1 MNKVRVFVSYSWD
14 SDDHRLWVKKLAD
27 SLESY
32 NELHVE
38 WDGYD
43 LDSMSDKNLFMEK
56 GISSSDYILVVA
68 TEEYKRKADERKGG
82 VGIETYLS
90 TAKHWDSLLAE
101 QRTNVILLLKDRN
114 AIPNYLK
121 GNKYIQFYEDS
132 NFESSLIEVINQVS
146 SGGCFSRPPKLNSIN
161 KIETSYSFTRTEDV
175 IKVNNKKRRCLVSA
189 KDGTD
194 YSGSNRIKYELWEA
208 FSPSSTYFLAL
219 PENVNLAQTA
229 KRAAIKIKEIGCFPL
244 AVIVLRPRPGRPE
257 QALIETA
264 FQDVGLKVHIYEY
277 TYKDYV
283 WEYCIED
290 GLKLI
295 DPPSVVEY
303 YTDQPLVSDLG
314 NEDPNVAQSAVD
326 FLVEELKL
334 NSSSAAHLVVAS
346 GGMGK
351 TSLCNAV
358 ASHLYNKNELKLTVV
373 TIHSEVVKKY
383 VNENGTGSIKID
395 SIFDLYEIYSKQAEH
410 DQVFD
415 RSSFDLAVLCGN
427 LIVLID
433 GLDELVSV
441 FQGKFD
447 LDMFFQSIA
456 NLHNEL
462 GSSKILITTRST
474 SVLTEKNL
482 ANLNIK
488 DYGLLGFD
496 QGACTKYLKKRF
508 RGLVDSDKLVAKVS
522 SQVAKVNLDDSEN
535 RIVPFFVDIAATV
548 VEDQLKESGR
558 EDFNVIHT
566 ATPYPSNEELVDH
579 VIHSV
584 FRREETRHGFSIR
597 PLEAVQF
604 ISGLVADYGGRWPRN
619 EVFER
624 LNMFYDN
631 RAEELIQKISI
642 NPLFVNNG
650 DYIELKYGFLVSY
663 FEVLFVI
670 DGIITKSKAKEFLR
684 SLAKL
689 GAETQE
695 FKDIKR
701 FFVKN
706 LEVFE
711 KSLVNFIPELREMA
725 LVIGSGGAG
734 AHEREWAKNSIA
746 VLIGLLVSVKHLSG
760 DKLMDSIFHVYG
772 VDCSKQSKERKL
784 LRGLYISGDF
794 PPLNFD
800 GLTVSE
806 SRFKGYKNFL
816 NSKFG
821 DTSFIYTVFD
831 GCGNVNIKSTLFNEP
846 MVDETCEIGDLS
858 YIFGLLTEN
867 SAREEKMIED
877 EARRFL
883 GSFFRGDRFRDN
895 NRIHIR
901 TSNKVSGLSF
911 ERMNSIISAGYIRV
925 SAEKNVDTFY
935 EVAGHFQPSVR
946 RFLDN
951 NYLDSFM
958 NEFLSLVKQ
967 QRG

>member
-1 MNKVRVFVSYSWD
+1 MNKIRVFVSYSWD
-14 SDDHRLWVKKLAD
+14 SDDHRQWVKKLAD

-56 GISSSDYILVVA
+56 GISSSDYVLVVA

-90 TAKHWDSLLAE
+90 TARHWDSLLAE

-121 GNKYIQFYEDS
+121 GNKYIQFYEDA
-132 NFESSLIEVINQVS
+132 NFESSLIEVIDQI
-146 SGGCFSRPPKLNSIN
+146 SGSGCFSRPPKQNSIT
-161 KIETSYSFTRTEDV
+161 KTETSYSFTRTEDV
-175 IKVNNKKRRCLVSA
+175 IKVNNKKRHCLVSA

-229 KRAAIKIKEIGCFPL
+229 KRAATKIKELGNLPL
-244 AVIVLRPRPGRPE
+244 VVIVLRPRPSRPE

-264 FQDVGLKVHIYEY
+264 FEEVGLKIPVYEY

-295 DPPSVVEY
+295 DPPSIIEY
-303 YTDQPLVSDLG
+303 YTDQPLVNNID
-314 NEDPNVAQSAVD
+314 NPEPNVKQSAVD

-351 TSLCNAV
+351 TSLCYAV
-358 ASHLYNKNELKLTVV
+358 ASHLHNKKDLKITVV
-373 TIHSEVVKKY
+373 TIHSEVIKKY

-456 NLHNEL
+456 DLHNEL

-474 SVLTEKNL
+474 SVLKTANL
-482 ANLNIK
+482 TDLNIK
-488 DYGLLGFD
+488 VYGLLGFD
-496 QGACTKYLKKRF
+496 QDACTKYLKRRF
-508 RGLVDSDKLVAKVS
+508 RGLVDSDKLVNKVS
-522 SQVAKVNLDDSEN
+522 IQVAKVNLDDSEN

-548 VEDQLKESGR
+548 VEDELKENGR

-584 FRREETRHGFSIR
+584 FRREETKHGFSIR

-619 EVFER
+619 DVFER
-624 LNMFYDN
+624 LNIFYDN
-631 RAEELIQKISI
+631 RAGDLIQKISI

-650 DYIELKYGFLVSY
+650 DFIELKYGFLVSY
-663 FEVLFVI
+663 FEVLFII
-670 DGIITKSKAKEFLR
+670 DGILTKSKAKEFLK

-689 GAETQE
+689 GADTQE
-695 FKDIKR
+695 FKDIR
-701 FFVKN
+701 RYFVKN
-706 LEVFE
+706 LNVFE
-711 KSLVNFIPELREMA
+711 KSLADFIPELREMA
-725 LVIGSGGAG
+725 LLNNSAGSSVL
-734 AHEREWAKNSIA
+734 EREWAKNSISI
-746 VLIGLLVSVKHLSG
+746 LIRLLVSVKHLSG
-760 DKLMDSIFHVYG
+760 DKLMNSILDVYG
-772 VDCSKQSKERKL
+772 VDYVVQSKDRKA
-784 LRGLYISGDF
+784 LRGLYISGDL

-800 GLTVSE
+800 GLTISE

-821 DTSFIYTVFD
+821 DTSFIYSIFD
-831 GCGNVNIKSTLFNEP
+831 DCGNTEIKTTLFNES
-846 MVDETCEIGDLS
+846 MVDGTCEIGDLT
-858 YIFGLLTEN
+858 YVFGLLTEN

-895 NRIHIR
+895 NRTHIR

-911 ERMNSIISAGYIRV
+911 EKINCIISAGYIRV

-935 EVAGHFQPSVR
+935 EVSGHFQPSVR
-946 RFLDN
+946 RFLNN
-951 NYLDSFM
+951 NYLDAFM
-958 NEFLSLVKQ
+958 NEFLNIVKQ
-967 QRG
+967 R